1 MHVELNWKKGTY
13 LYISLQFFIMH
24 VELQWAPSPCQ
35 QPKSLEMTTRIY
47 LQFCCR
53 YFKLA
58 MILMFYISY
67 VVRTYRALN
76 ASLCRSCGT
85 ITLRKRSHMR
95 EMCVGAFK
103 LLPFV
108 VLQMTLGRGVN
119 IGNISL
125 SGYTVAEVEIFIMA
139 FLFICLFSAIS
150 M

>member
-1 MHVELNWKKGTY
+1 
-13 LYISLQFFIMH
+13 
-24 VELQWAPSPCQ
+24 
-35 QPKSLEMTTRIY
+35 
-47 LQFCCR
+47 
-53 YFKLA
+53 
-58 MILMFYISY
+58 
-67 VVRTYRALN
+67 
-76 ASLCRSCGT
+76 
-85 ITLRKRSHMR
+85 MR